1 MEAVDSSALY
11 NQIRIDIL
19 PSTVRI
25 AFNITCASQRNRV
38 TNAWKTRSFASRF
51 LRFTNALANAPIK
64 WLHKNAKIAFVRVF
78 VSANQNCDSI
88 SRFFVTSRANAFAI

>member
-1 MEAVDSSALY
+1 MYIGYSKDRVY
-11 NQIRIDIL
+11 HYM
-19 PSTVRI
+19 RI
-25 AFNITCASQRNRV
+25 AKKSRYKRV
-38 TNAWKTRSFASRF
+38 QNALICIAF